1 MSASIDANQFN
12 SLFSEALNR
21 GGESL
26 EKVAEV
32 TGLYIQDKLRENA
45 FSRKI
50 LPPQTVT
57 TAELTRRVADEGF
70 SYIDDLEPDSLAMQI
85 NMRGEPTKTYIEA
98 KRYEISFTTIS
109 SDEFTKAESELRSYR
124 MPLTK
129 VLEQNTVKDIQEQ
142 EDKIFMD
149 HVRSGLMLATRHR
162 MNDLISR
169 SQVIHRGDD
178 GAQADYSGR
187 NFESGTALAS
197 YLYTRSVDD
206 YATGGGASPSPSGT
220 WALTGTADANYNP
233 ANGNFSNIIMSE
245 ESSFTRTVLRDAV
258 KIQAAR
264 EMKARVFLLHEYDWT
279 DTVGWLDSEAGLEIT
294 AEIVRDGYKYTTVG
308 GYTFVT
314 TVRDNPDIVQP
325 GQIFTFPAP
334 EFLGRFLLLE
344 NTKFFIDK
352 RARFINMQAWEECG
366 MGFGNIKG
374 LGMILL
380 AGASVELPRIWQ
392 DSTDTAITGGTT
404 GTFTL
409 TNDPTA
415 PISNDA

>member
-1 MSASIDANQFN
+1 MEGINAAEFN
-12 SLFSEALNR
+12 SLFSEAVTR
-21 GGESL
+21 GGSL

-32 TGLYIQDKLRENA
+32 TGLYIQDKLRENSFA
-45 FSRKI
+45 RKI

-57 TAELTRRVADEGF
+57 TAELTRRVDDEGF
-70 SYIDDLEPDSLAMQI
+70 SYIDDIEPDSLAMQI
-85 NMRGEPTKTYIEA
+85 NMRGEPTKTYIEG
-98 KRYEISFTTIS
+98 KRYEIRFTTIS
-109 SDEFTKAESELRSYR
+109 SDEFQKSESELRSYR

-129 VLEQNTVKDIQEQ
+129 VIEQNTVKDIQEQ

-149 HVRSGLMLATRHR
+149 HVKVGLMLGTRRR
-162 MNDLISR
+162 MNDLID
-169 SQVIHRGDD
+169 RGVVTHNGDNATTTAT
-178 GAQADYSGR
+178 GY
-187 NFESGTALAS
+187 NFNSNFAFAS
-197 YLYTRSVDD
+197 YLFTRNVADTPD
-206 YATGGGASPSPSGT
+206 GGGLTSGVTSPASHT
-220 WALTGTADANYNP
+220 WGITGTSHANYNP

-245 ESSFTRTVLRDAV
+245 EEQFTRTVLRDVV
-258 KIQAAR
+258 KVQAAR

-334 EFLGRFLLLE
+334 EFLGRYLLLE

-352 RARFINMQAWEECG
+352 RARFINMQAWEEVG

-374 LGMILL
+374 LGLILL
-380 AGASVELPRIWQ
+380 RGASIALPKIWQ
-392 DSTDTAITGGTT
+392 DTAGTAIASGQTGN
-404 GTFTL
+404 FTL
-409 TNDPTA
+409 TNDPVT
-415 PISNDA
+415 PVT